1 MKKLPRSRPSNS
13 KWKPN
18 PMEQF
23 KQFNASKTE
32 VIKSLDNLHKL
43 VGALEELGLDVSQDI
58 DKIKKAIGDVQS
70 DALRIALLGAFSDG
84 KTSVVAGWLGQVMK
98 DMKIDT
104 NESSDALAIYR
115 PASLQD
121 RCEIVDT
128 PGLFGDKEKAAENG
142 ALVQYGDITKN
153 YISEAH
159 LIFYVVDAT
168 NPLKDSHQDIVRWVL
183 RDLNKLSST
192 IFVINKMD
200 EVADLRDPEEFEQ
213 QSAIKKTNL
222 LNKLQRFVELTPA
235 EREAINVVCVAS
247 NPNSRGLDFWLEQ
260 KDLYDQRSRIGE
272 LKLVTQ
278 QVLDGSGRD
287 TLIKKTGIDVVRDV
301 LGKKIAV
308 AQDELI
314 KFRLLADNQRLDSAR
329 IQEDIAEGK
338 RKVLATVGNLYEEL
352 NNLETDLLNSI
363 RTLPRDQ
370 VHAFLESKIGF
381 TKDDIGEK
389 LRFRIDHLFST
400 AFNQS
405 SSIMNGISAKIEHQL
420 DSSSDFADS
429 IAASA
434 LAASSRALS
443 AVSKI
448 PVESIKNGVF
458 LARET
463 LKNLTGYVYK
473 FKPWEATKLAAN
485 ISRWAGPIGAG
496 IQVLTDA
503 ISVVQQQRA
512 EAELKQLQNDLAEVV
527 KSHFAEPMKLL
538 QDHEKVMEIFAPQI
552 KAFEKILQDQEQSLE
567 DLRRRQEQLAELE
580 SHLSQAFG
588 ARAPIEGE
596 YQVV

>member
-1 MKKLPRSRPSNS
+1 
-13 KWKPN
+13 
-18 PMEQF
+18 MEQF

-115 PASLQD
+115 PDNLQD

-142 ALVQYGDITKN
+142 AVVQYGDITKN

-183 RDLNKLSST
+183 RDLNKLTST

-272 LKLVTQ
+272 LKQVTQ

-314 KFRLLADNQRLDSAR
+314 KFKLLADNQRLDSAR

-512 EAELKQLQNDLAEVV
+512 EAELKQLQHDLAEVV

-552 KAFEKILQDQEQSLE
+552 KAFEKILLEQEQSLE

>member
-1 MKKLPRSRPSNS
+1 
-13 KWKPN
+13 
-18 PMEQF
+18 MEQF
-23 KQFNASKTE
+23 KHFNASKNE
-32 VIKSLDNLHKL
+32 VIQSLDHLQNL
-43 VGALEELGLDVSQDI
+43 VGELEKLGLDVSQDI
-58 DKIKKAIGDVQS
+58 DKIKKAISDVQS

-115 PASLQD
+115 PDNLQE

-168 NPLKDSHQDIVRWVL
+168 NPLKESHQDIVRWVL
-183 RDLNKLSST
+183 RDLNKLNST

-200 EVADLRDPEEFEQ
+200 EVADLRDTEEFQQ
-213 QSAIKKTNL
+213 QSAIKKNNL
-222 LNKLQRFVELTPA
+222 LDKLQRFVGLTSV
-235 EREAINVVCVAS
+235 ERDKINVVCVAS
-247 NPNSRGLDFWLEQ
+247 NPNSRGLEFWLEQ
-260 KDLYDQRSRIGE
+260 KDLYDQRSRINE
-272 LKLVTQ
+272 LKHITHK
-278 QVLDGSGRD
+278 VLDSCGHEA
-287 TLIKKTGIDVVRDV
+287 LIKKTGVDVVRDV
-301 LGKKIAV
+301 LGKKISTAK
-308 AQDELI
+308 DELI
-314 KFRLLADNQRLDSAR
+314 KLELLAANQRRDSAR
-329 IQEDIAEGK
+329 IQEDIDEGR
-338 RKVLATVGNLYEEL
+338 RKVLATVGGLYEEL
-352 NNLETDLLNSI
+352 SNLEKDLLNSI

-370 VHAFLESKIGF
+370 VRAFLEAEIGF
-381 TKDDIGEK
+381 TDKEIGEK

-405 SSIMNGISAKIEHQL
+405 STIMNGISASIEHQL
-420 DSSSDFADS
+420 DSSSDFADT
-429 IAASA
+429 ITASA
-434 LAASSRALS
+434 LSASSRALS

-448 PVESIKNGVF
+448 PVESIKSGVF

-485 ISRWAGPIGAG
+485 ISKWAGPIGAG
-496 IQVLTDA
+496 IQVLTDVV
-503 ISVVQQQRA
+503 SVAQQQRA

-527 KSHFAEPMKLL
+527 KLHFAEPMKLL
-538 QDHEKVMEIFAPQI
+538 KDQDKVMDIFAPQI
-552 KAFEKILQDQEQSLE
+552 KEFEKILVDQKESLQSL
-567 DLRRRQEQLAELE
+567 RSRQVQLEELE
-580 SHLSQAFG
+580 AQLRQAFG
-588 ARAPIEGE
+588 SQTVIEGE
-596 YQVV
+596 FQAV

>member
-1 MKKLPRSRPSNS
+1 M
-13 KWKPN
+13 
-18 PMEQF
+18 
-23 KQFNASKTE
+23 
-32 VIKSLDNLHKL
+32 IKSLDNLQKL
-43 VGALEELGLDVSQDI
+43 VGALEALGLDVSQDI
-58 DKIKKAIGDVQS
+58 EKIRKAIGDVQS

-115 PASLQD
+115 PDNLQD

-168 NPLKDSHQDIVRWVL
+168 NPLKESHQDIVRWVL

-200 EVADLRDPEEFEQ
+200 EVADLRDAEEFEQ
-213 QSAIKKTNL
+213 QSTIKKNNL
-222 LNKLQRFVELTPA
+222 LDKLQRFVDLSAA
-235 EREAINVVCVAS
+235 ERDAINVVCVAS
-247 NPNSRGLDFWLEQ
+247 NPNSRGLEFWLEQ
-260 KDLYDQRSRIGE
+260 KDLYDQRSRISE
-272 LKLVTQ
+272 LKVVTQ
-278 QVLDGSGRD
+278 QVLDGSGRE

-301 LGKKIAV
+301 LGKKIAL

-314 KFRLLADNQRLDSAR
+314 KFRLLADNQRRDSAR

-370 VHAFLESKIGF
+370 VRAFLESQIGF
-381 TKDDIGEK
+381 SNNDIGEK

-405 SSIMNGISAKIEHQL
+405 SSIMSGISAKIEHQL

-429 IAASA
+429 ITASA
-434 LAASSRALS
+434 LSASSRALT

-448 PVESIKNGVF
+448 PVESIKSGVF

-496 IQVLTDA
+496 IQVLTDV
-503 ISVVQQQRA
+503 ISVAQQQRA
-512 EAELKQLQNDLAEVV
+512 ETELKQLQGDLAEVV
-527 KSHFAEPMKLL
+527 KSYFAEPMKLL
-538 QDHEKVMEIFAPQI
+538 MDHEKVMDIFAPQI
-552 KAFEKILQDQEQSLE
+552 KAFEKILVEQEASLD
-567 DLRRRQEQLAELE
+567 DLRNRQTQLAELE
-580 SHLSQAFG
+580 THLSQAFDSQNV
-588 ARAPIEGE
+588 IEGE
-596 YQVV
+596 YGVV

>member
-1 MKKLPRSRPSNS
+1 
-13 KWKPN
+13 
-18 PMEQF
+18 MEQF

-115 PASLQD
+115 PDSLQD

-235 EREAINVVCVAS
+235 EREAINLVCVAS

-352 NNLETDLLNSI
+352 NNLETDLLNCI

-448 PVESIKNGVF
+448 PVESIKSGVF

-512 EAELKQLQNDLAEVV
+512 EAELKQLQSDLAEVV

-552 KAFEKILQDQEQSLE
+552 KAFEKILLEQEQSLE

-580 SHLSQAFG
+580 SHLTQAFG

>member
-1 MKKLPRSRPSNS
+1 
-13 KWKPN
+13 
-18 PMEQF
+18 MEQF
-23 KQFNASKTE
+23 KQFNASKAE

-58 DKIKKAIGDVQS
+58 EKIKKAIGDVQS
-70 DALRIALLGAFSDG
+70 DSLRIALLGAFSDG

-115 PASLQD
+115 PDNLQD

-142 ALVQYGDITKN
+142 AVVQYGDITKN

-213 QSAIKKTNL
+213 QSTIKKTNL

-272 LKLVTQ
+272 LKQVTQ

-314 KFRLLADNQRLDSAR
+314 KFKLLADNQRLDSAR

-338 RKVLATVGNLYEEL
+338 RKVLVTVGNLYEEL

-381 TKDDIGEK
+381 TKGDIGEK

-434 LAASSRALS
+434 LAASSRALN

-552 KAFEKILQDQEQSLE
+552 KAFEKILLEQEQSLE

-588 ARAPIEGE
+588 ARPPIEGE

>member
-1 MKKLPRSRPSNS
+1 
-13 KWKPN
+13 
-18 PMEQF
+18 MEQF
-23 KQFNASKTE
+23 KQFNASKTG
-32 VIKSLDNLHKL
+32 VIKSLDNLQKL
-43 VGALEELGLDVSQDI
+43 VGALEALGLDVSQDI

-70 DALRIALLGAFSDG
+70 DVLRIALLGAFSDG

-115 PASLQD
+115 PENLQD

-168 NPLKDSHQDIVRWVL
+168 NPLKESHQDIVRWVL

-200 EVADLRDPEEFEQ
+200 EVADLRDAEEFEQ
-213 QSAIKKTNL
+213 QGTIKKNNL
-222 LNKLQRFVELTPA
+222 LDKLQRFVDLTAA

-247 NPNSRGLDFWLEQ
+247 NPNSRGLEFWLEQ
-260 KDLYDQRSRIGE
+260 KDLYDKRSRISE
-272 LKLVTQ
+272 LKQVTQ
-278 QVLDGSGRD
+278 QVLDGSGRE
-287 TLIKKTGIDVVRDV
+287 TLIKKTGIDVMRDV

-314 KFRLLADNQRLDSAR
+314 RFKLLADNQRRDSAR

-338 RKVLATVGNLYEEL
+338 RNVLATVGNLYEEL

-370 VHAFLESKIGF
+370 VHAFLEAQIGF
-381 TKDDIGEK
+381 SNNDIGEK

-405 SSIMNGISAKIEHQL
+405 SSIMSGISAKIEHQL

-429 IAASA
+429 ITASA
-434 LAASSRALS
+434 LSASSRALT

-448 PVESIKNGVF
+448 PVESIKSGVF

-496 IQVLTDA
+496 IQVLTDV
-503 ISVVQQQRA
+503 ISVAQQQRA
-512 EAELKQLQNDLAEVV
+512 EAELKQLQGDLAEVV

-538 QDHEKVMEIFAPQI
+538 KDHDKVMDVFAPQI
-552 KAFEKILQDQEQSLE
+552 KAFESILVKQEANLDNLS
-567 DLRRRQEQLAELE
+567 DRQTQLAELE
-580 SHLSQAFG
+580 THLSQAFG
-588 ARAPIEGE
+588 SQGVIDGE
-596 YQVV
+596 YRVV

>member
-1 MKKLPRSRPSNS
+1 
-13 KWKPN
+13 
-18 PMEQF
+18 MEQF

-32 VIKSLDNLHKL
+32 VIKSLDNLQRL
-43 VGALEELGLDVSQDI
+43 VGALEALGLDVSQDI
-58 DKIKKAIGDVQS
+58 EKIKKAIGDVQS

-115 PASLQD
+115 PDNLQD

-168 NPLKDSHQDIVRWVL
+168 NPLKESHQDIVRWVL

-200 EVADLRDPEEFEQ
+200 EVADLRDAEEFEQ
-213 QSAIKKTNL
+213 QSTIKKNNL
-222 LNKLQRFVELTPA
+222 LDKLQRFVDLSAA
-235 EREAINVVCVAS
+235 ERDAINVVCVAS
-247 NPNSRGLDFWLEQ
+247 NPNSRGLEFWLEQ
-260 KDLYDQRSRIGE
+260 KDLYDERSRISE

-278 QVLDGSGRD
+278 QVLDGSGRE

-301 LGKKIAV
+301 LGKKIAL

-314 KFRLLADNQRLDSAR
+314 KFKLLADNQQRDSAR

-338 RKVLATVGNLYEEL
+338 RKILATVGNLYEEL

-370 VHAFLESKIGF
+370 VRAFLESQIGF
-381 TKDDIGEK
+381 SNNDIGEK

-405 SSIMNGISAKIEHQL
+405 SSIMSGISAKIEHQL

-429 IAASA
+429 ITASA
-434 LAASSRALS
+434 LSASSRALT

-463 LKNLTGYVYK
+463 LKSLTGYVYK

-485 ISRWAGPIGAG
+485 ISRWAGPLGAG
-496 IQVLTDA
+496 IQVLTDV
-503 ISVVQQQRA
+503 ISVAQQQRA
-512 EAELKQLQNDLAEVV
+512 EAELKQLQGDLAEVV
-527 KSHFAEPMKLL
+527 KSYFAEPMKLL
-538 QDHEKVMEIFAPQI
+538 MDPEKVMDIFAPQI
-552 KAFEKILQDQEQSLE
+552 KAFEKILAEQEASLD
-567 DLRRRQEQLAELE
+567 DLRNRQIQLAELE
-580 SHLSQAFG
+580 THLSQAFG
-588 ARAPIEGE
+588 SQNVFEGE
-596 YQVV
+596 YGVV

>member
-1 MKKLPRSRPSNS
+1 
-13 KWKPN
+13 
-18 PMEQF
+18 MEQF
-23 KQFNASKTE
+23 KQFNASKAE
-32 VIKSLDNLHKL
+32 VIKSLDNLQTL
-43 VGALEELGLDVSQDI
+43 VGELETLGLDVSQDI
-58 DKIKKAIGDVQS
+58 EKIRKAIGDVQS

-115 PASLQD
+115 PDNLQD

-128 PGLFGDKEKAAENG
+128 PGLFGDKEKTTESG

-168 NPLKDSHQDIVRWVL
+168 NPLKESHQDIVRWVL
-183 RDLNKLSST
+183 RDLNKLSSS

-200 EVADLRDPEEFEQ
+200 EVADLRDAEEFEQ
-213 QSAIKKTNL
+213 QSTIKKHNL
-222 LNKLQRFVELTPA
+222 LDKLQRFVDLSAA
-235 EREAINVVCVAS
+235 EREAVNVVCVAS
-247 NPNSRGLDFWLEQ
+247 NPNSRGLDFWLTQ

-272 LKLVTQ
+272 LKQVTQ
-278 QVLDGSGRD
+278 HVLDGSGRE
-287 TLIKKTGIDVVRDV
+287 TLIRKTGIDVVRDV
-301 LGKKIAV
+301 LGKKIAM

-314 KFRLLADNQRLDSAR
+314 RFKLLADNQRRDSAR

-370 VHAFLESKIGF
+370 VRPFLEAQIGF
-381 TKDDIGEK
+381 TNDDIGEK
-389 LRFRIDHLFST
+389 LRFRIDHLIST

-405 SSIMNGISAKIEHQL
+405 SSIMKGISAKIEHQL

-429 IAASA
+429 ITASA
-434 LAASSRALS
+434 LTASSRALS

-463 LKNLTGYVYK
+463 LKNLGYFYK

-496 IQVLTDA
+496 IQVLTDV
-503 ISVVQQQRA
+503 ISVAQQQRA
-512 EAELKQLQNDLAEVV
+512 ENELKQLQGDLAEVV

-538 QDHEKVMEIFAPQI
+538 KDPEQVMENFAPQI
-552 KAFEKILQDQEQSLE
+552 KAFETILAEQEANLE
-567 DLRRRQEQLAELE
+567 NLLKRQEQLAALE
-580 SHLSQAFG
+580 THLNQAFDAQG
-588 ARAPIEGE
+588 VIEGE
-596 YQVV
+596 YRVM

>member
-1 MKKLPRSRPSNS
+1 
-13 KWKPN
+13 
-18 PMEQF
+18 MEQF

-32 VIKSLDNLHKL
+32 VIKSLDNLHKM

-115 PASLQD
+115 PDNLQD

-128 PGLFGDKEKAAENG
+128 PGLFGDKEKSAENG

-213 QSAIKKTNL
+213 QSAIKKTNM

-235 EREAINVVCVAS
+235 EREVINVVCVAS

-272 LKLVTQ
+272 LKLLTQ

-363 RTLPRDQ
+363 RTLARDQ

-512 EAELKQLQNDLAEVV
+512 EAELKQLQHDLAEVV

-552 KAFEKILQDQEQSLE
+552 KAFEKVLLEQEQSLE

>member
-1 MKKLPRSRPSNS
+1 
-13 KWKPN
+13 
-18 PMEQF
+18 ME
-23 KQFNASKTE
+23 A
-32 VIKSLDNLHKL
+32 
-43 VGALEELGLDVSQDI
+43 LGLDVSQDI
-58 DKIKKAIGDVQS
+58 EKIRKAIGDVQS

-115 PASLQD
+115 PDNLQD

-168 NPLKDSHQDIVRWVL
+168 NPLKESHQDIVRWVL

-200 EVADLRDPEEFEQ
+200 EVADLRDAEEFEQ
-213 QSAIKKTNL
+213 QSTIKKNNL
-222 LNKLQRFVELTPA
+222 LDKLQRFVDLSAA
-235 EREAINVVCVAS
+235 ERDAINVVCVAS
-247 NPNSRGLDFWLEQ
+247 NPNSRGLEFWLEQ
-260 KDLYDQRSRIGE
+260 KDLYDQRSRISE
-272 LKLVTQ
+272 LKVVTQ
-278 QVLDGSGRD
+278 QVLDGSGRE

-301 LGKKIAV
+301 LGKKIAL

-314 KFRLLADNQRLDSAR
+314 KFRLLADNQRRDSAR

-370 VHAFLESKIGF
+370 VRAFLESQIGF
-381 TKDDIGEK
+381 SNNDIGEK

-405 SSIMNGISAKIEHQL
+405 SSIMSGISAKIEHQL

-429 IAASA
+429 ITASA
-434 LAASSRALS
+434 LSASSRALT

-448 PVESIKNGVF
+448 PVESIKSGVF

-496 IQVLTDA
+496 IQVLTDV
-503 ISVVQQQRA
+503 ISVAQQQRA
-512 EAELKQLQNDLAEVV
+512 ETELKQLQGDLAEVV
-527 KSHFAEPMKLL
+527 KSYFAEPMKLL
-538 QDHEKVMEIFAPQI
+538 MDHEKVMDIFAPQI
-552 KAFEKILQDQEQSLE
+552 KAFEKILVEQEASLD
-567 DLRRRQEQLAELE
+567 DLRNRQTQLAELE
-580 SHLSQAFG
+580 THLSQAFDSQNV
-588 ARAPIEGE
+588 IEGE
-596 YQVV
+596 YGVV

>member
-1 MKKLPRSRPSNS
+1 M
-13 KWKPN
+13 
-18 PMEQF
+18 
-23 KQFNASKTE
+23 
-32 VIKSLDNLHKL
+32 
-43 VGALEELGLDVSQDI
+43 GALEALGLDVSQDI
-58 DKIKKAIGDVQS
+58 EKIRKAIGDVQS

-115 PASLQD
+115 PDNLQD

-168 NPLKDSHQDIVRWVL
+168 NPLKESHQDIVRWVL

-200 EVADLRDPEEFEQ
+200 EVADLRDAEEFEQ
-213 QSAIKKTNL
+213 QSTIKKNNL
-222 LNKLQRFVELTPA
+222 LDKLQRFVDLSAA
-235 EREAINVVCVAS
+235 ERDAINVVCVAS
-247 NPNSRGLDFWLEQ
+247 NPNSRGLEFWLEQ
-260 KDLYDQRSRIGE
+260 KDLYDQRSRISE
-272 LKLVTQ
+272 LKVVTQ
-278 QVLDGSGRD
+278 QVLDGSGRE

-301 LGKKIAV
+301 LGKKIAL

-314 KFRLLADNQRLDSAR
+314 KFRLLADNQRRDSAR

-370 VHAFLESKIGF
+370 VRAFLESQIGF
-381 TKDDIGEK
+381 SNNDIGEK

-405 SSIMNGISAKIEHQL
+405 SSIMSGISAKIEHQL

-429 IAASA
+429 ITASA
-434 LAASSRALS
+434 LSASSRALT

-448 PVESIKNGVF
+448 PVESIKSGVF

-496 IQVLTDA
+496 IQVLTDV
-503 ISVVQQQRA
+503 ISVAQQQRA
-512 EAELKQLQNDLAEVV
+512 ETELKQLQGDLAEVV
-527 KSHFAEPMKLL
+527 KSYFAEPMKLL
-538 QDHEKVMEIFAPQI
+538 MDHEKVMDIFAPQI
-552 KAFEKILQDQEQSLE
+552 KAFEKILVEQEASLD
-567 DLRRRQEQLAELE
+567 DLRNRQTQLAELE
-580 SHLSQAFG
+580 THLSQAFDSQNV
-588 ARAPIEGE
+588 IEGE
-596 YQVV
+596 YGVV

>member
-1 MKKLPRSRPSNS
+1 
-13 KWKPN
+13 
-18 PMEQF
+18 MEQF

-32 VIKSLDNLHKL
+32 VIKSLDNLQNL
-43 VGALEELGLDVSQDI
+43 VGALEKLGLDVTQDI
-58 DKIKKAIGDVQS
+58 AKIKKAIGDVQS

-115 PASLQD
+115 PDNLQD

-168 NPLKDSHQDIVRWVL
+168 NPLKESHQDIVRWVL

-200 EVADLRDPEEFEQ
+200 EVADLRDAEEFEQ
-213 QSAIKKTNL
+213 QSTIKKNNL
-222 LNKLQRFVELTPA
+222 LDKLQRFVDLTPT

-247 NPNSRGLDFWLEQ
+247 NPNGRGLEFWLEQ
-260 KDLYDQRSRIGE
+260 KDLYDQRSRISD
-272 LKLVTQ
+272 LKQVTQ
-278 QVLDGSGRD
+278 QVLDGSGRE

-301 LGKKIAV
+301 LGKKITV
-308 AQDELI
+308 AKDELI
-314 KFRLLADNQRLDSAR
+314 KFKLLADNQRRDSAR
-329 IQEDIAEGK
+329 IQEDIDEGK
-338 RKVLATVGNLYEEL
+338 RKVLATVGNLYQEL
-352 NNLETDLLNSI
+352 TNLEKDLLNSI

-370 VHAFLESKIGF
+370 VHAFLEAEIGYSNN
-381 TKDDIGEK
+381 DIGEK

-405 SSIMNGISAKIEHQL
+405 STIMNGISASIEHQL

-429 IAASA
+429 ITASA
-434 LAASSRALS
+434 LSASSRALS

-496 IQVLTDA
+496 IQVLTDV
-503 ISVVQQQRA
+503 ISVAQQQRA

-538 QDHEKVMEIFAPQI
+538 NDHDKVMDIFAPQI
-552 KAFEKILQDQEQSLE
+552 KAFEKILVQQEESL
-567 DLRRRQEQLAELE
+567 DNLRNRQTQLAELE
-580 SHLSQAFG
+580 IHLSQAFG
-588 ARAPIEGE
+588 SQEVIEGE
-596 YQVV
+596 YRVV

>member
-1 MKKLPRSRPSNS
+1 
-13 KWKPN
+13 
-18 PMEQF
+18 MEQF

-32 VIKSLDNLHKL
+32 VIKSLDNLQKL
-43 VGALEELGLDVSQDI
+43 VCALEALGLDVSQDI
-58 DKIKKAIGDVQS
+58 EKIRKAIGDVQS

-115 PASLQD
+115 PDNLQD

-168 NPLKDSHQDIVRWVL
+168 NPLKESHQDIVRWVL

-200 EVADLRDPEEFEQ
+200 EVADLRDAEEFEQ
-213 QSAIKKTNL
+213 QSTIKKNNL
-222 LNKLQRFVELTPA
+222 LDKLQRFVDLSAA
-235 EREAINVVCVAS
+235 ERDAINVVCVAS
-247 NPNSRGLDFWLEQ
+247 NPNSRGLEFWLEQ
-260 KDLYDQRSRIGE
+260 KDLYDQRSRISE
-272 LKLVTQ
+272 LKVVTQ
-278 QVLDGSGRD
+278 QVLDGSGRE

-301 LGKKIAV
+301 LGKKIAL

-314 KFRLLADNQRLDSAR
+314 KFRLLADNQRRDSAR

-370 VHAFLESKIGF
+370 VRAFLESQIGF
-381 TKDDIGEK
+381 SNNDIGEK

-405 SSIMNGISAKIEHQL
+405 SSIMSGISAKIEHQL

-429 IAASA
+429 ITASA
-434 LAASSRALS
+434 LSASSRALT

-448 PVESIKNGVF
+448 PVESIKSGVF

-496 IQVLTDA
+496 IQVLTDV
-503 ISVVQQQRA
+503 ISVAQQQRA
-512 EAELKQLQNDLAEVV
+512 ETELKQLQGDLAEVV
-527 KSHFAEPMKLL
+527 KSYFAEPMKLL
-538 QDHEKVMEIFAPQI
+538 MDHEKVMDIFAPQI
-552 KAFEKILQDQEQSLE
+552 KAFEKILVEQEASLD
-567 DLRRRQEQLAELE
+567 DLRNRQTQLAELE
-580 SHLSQAFG
+580 THLSQAFDSQNV
-588 ARAPIEGE
+588 IEGE
-596 YQVV
+596 YGVV

>member
-1 MKKLPRSRPSNS
+1 
-13 KWKPN
+13 
-18 PMEQF
+18 MEQF

-32 VIKSLDNLHKL
+32 VIKSLDNLYKL

-104 NESSDALAIYR
+104 NESSDAVAIYR
-115 PASLQD
+115 PDNLQD

-142 ALVQYGDITKN
+142 AVVQYGDITKN

-222 LNKLQRFVELTPA
+222 LNKLQRFVELTSA

-260 KDLYDQRSRIGE
+260 KELYDQRSRIGK
-272 LKLVTQ
+272 LKQVTQ
-278 QVLDGSGRD
+278 QVLSGTGRD

-314 KFRLLADNQRLDSAR
+314 KFKLLSDNQRLDSAR

-363 RTLPRDQ
+363 RALPRDQ

-405 SSIMNGISAKIEHQL
+405 SSIMSGISAKIEHQL

-485 ISRWAGPIGAG
+485 ISRWAGPIGVG
-496 IQVLTDA
+496 VQVLTDA
-503 ISVVQQQRA
+503 IGVVQQQRA
-512 EAELKQLQNDLAEVV
+512 EAELKQLQHDLAEVV
-527 KSHFAEPMKLL
+527 KSHFAEPMRLL

-552 KAFEKILQDQEQSLE
+552 KAFEKILLEQEQSLE
-567 DLRRRQEQLAELE
+567 DLRRRQEQLADLE

-588 ARAPIEGE
+588 ARAPIEGQ

>member
-1 MKKLPRSRPSNS
+1 
-13 KWKPN
+13 
-18 PMEQF
+18 MEQF

-115 PASLQD
+115 PDNLPD

-142 ALVQYGDITKN
+142 AVVQYGDITKN

-168 NPLKDSHQDIVRWVL
+168 NPLKDSHQEIVRWVL
-183 RDLNKLSST
+183 RDLNKLTST

-272 LKLVTQ
+272 LKQVTQ

-314 KFRLLADNQRLDSAR
+314 KFKLLADNQRLDSAR

-389 LRFRIDHLFST
+389 LRFRINHLFST

-512 EAELKQLQNDLAEVV
+512 EAELKQLQHDLAEVV

-552 KAFEKILQDQEQSLE
+552 KAFEKILLEQEQSLE

>member
-1 MKKLPRSRPSNS
+1 
-13 KWKPN
+13 
-18 PMEQF
+18 MEQF

-115 PASLQD
+115 PDNLQD

-142 ALVQYGDITKN
+142 AVVQYGDITKN

-168 NPLKDSHQDIVRWVL
+168 NPLKDSHQDIVSWVL
-183 RDLNKLSST
+183 RDLNKLTST

-272 LKLVTQ
+272 LKQVTQ

-314 KFRLLADNQRLDSAR
+314 KFKLLADNQRLDSAR

-512 EAELKQLQNDLAEVV
+512 EAELKQLQHDLAEVV

-552 KAFEKILQDQEQSLE
+552 KAFEKILLEQEQSLE

>member
-1 MKKLPRSRPSNS
+1 
-13 KWKPN
+13 
-18 PMEQF
+18 MEQF

-32 VIKSLDNLHKL
+32 VIKSLDNLQKL
-43 VGALEELGLDVSQDI
+43 VGALEALGLDVSQDI
-58 DKIKKAIGDVQS
+58 DKIKKAIGDVQF

-115 PASLQD
+115 PENLQD

-128 PGLFGDKEKAAENG
+128 PGLFGNKEKAAENG

-168 NPLKDSHQDIVRWVL
+168 NPLKESHQDIVRWVL

-200 EVADLRDPEEFEQ
+200 EVADLRDAEEFEQ
-213 QSAIKKTNL
+213 QSTIKKNNL
-222 LNKLQRFVELTPA
+222 LDKLHRFVDLTAA

-247 NPNSRGLDFWLEQ
+247 NPNSRGLEFWLEQ
-260 KDLYDQRSRIGE
+260 KDLYDQRSRISE
-272 LKLVTQ
+272 LKQVTQ
-278 QVLDGSGRD
+278 QVLDGSGRE
-287 TLIKKTGIDVVRDV
+287 TLIKKTGIDVMRDV

-314 KFRLLADNQRLDSAR
+314 RFKLLADNQRRDSAR

-370 VHAFLESKIGF
+370 VHAFLEAQIGF
-381 TKDDIGEK
+381 SNNDIGEK

-405 SSIMNGISAKIEHQL
+405 SSIMSGISAKIEHQL

-429 IAASA
+429 ITASA
-434 LAASSRALS
+434 LSASSRALT

-448 PVESIKNGVF
+448 PVESIKSGVF

-463 LKNLTGYVYK
+463 LKNLTGYAYK

-496 IQVLTDA
+496 IQVLTDV
-503 ISVVQQQRA
+503 ISVAQQKRA
-512 EAELKQLQNDLAEVV
+512 EAELKQLQDDLAEVV

-538 QDHEKVMEIFAPQI
+538 KDHDKVMDIFAPQI
-552 KAFEKILQDQEQSLE
+552 KAFESILVKQEANL
-567 DLRRRQEQLAELE
+567 DNLTDRQTQLAELE
-580 SHLSQAFG
+580 THLSQAFG
-588 ARAPIEGE
+588 SQGVIDGE

>member
-1 MKKLPRSRPSNS
+1 
-13 KWKPN
+13 
-18 PMEQF
+18 MEQF

-32 VIKSLDNLHKL
+32 VIKSLENLQKL
-43 VGALEELGLDVSQDI
+43 VGALEPLGLDVSQDI

-115 PASLQD
+115 PDNLQD

-168 NPLKDSHQDIVRWVL
+168 NPLKESHQDIVRWVL

-200 EVADLRDPEEFEQ
+200 EVADLRDAEEFEQ
-213 QSAIKKTNL
+213 QSMIKKNNL
-222 LNKLQRFVELTPA
+222 LDKLQRFVDLTA
-235 EREAINVVCVAS
+235 VEREAINVVCVAS
-247 NPNSRGLDFWLEQ
+247 NPNSRGLEFWLEQ
-260 KDLYDQRSRIGE
+260 KDLYDQRSRISE
-272 LKLVTQ
+272 LKQVTQ
-278 QVLDGSGRD
+278 QVLDGSARE

-301 LGKKIAV
+301 LGKKIGV

-314 KFRLLADNQRLDSAR
+314 KFKLLADNQRRDSAR
-329 IQEDIAEGK
+329 IQEDIAEGRK
-338 RKVLATVGNLYEEL
+338 KVLATVGNLYEEL

-370 VHAFLESKIGF
+370 VHAFLEAQIGF
-381 TKDDIGEK
+381 SNNDIGEK

-405 SSIMNGISAKIEHQL
+405 SSIMSGISAKIEHQL

-429 IAASA
+429 ITASA
-434 LAASSRALS
+434 LTASSRALS

-448 PVESIKNGVF
+448 PVESIKSGVF

-496 IQVLTDA
+496 IQVLTDV

-512 EAELKQLQNDLAEVV
+512 EAELKQLQSDLAEVV

-538 QDHEKVMEIFAPQI
+538 QDHNKVMEIFAPQI
-552 KAFEKILQDQEQSLE
+552 KAFEKILVEQQASL
-567 DLRRRQEQLAELE
+567 DNLSNRQTQLAELE
-580 SHLSQAFG
+580 AHLSLAFG
-588 ARAPIEGE
+588 AQGVIEGE
-596 YQVV
+596 YRVV

>member
-1 MKKLPRSRPSNS
+1 
-13 KWKPN
+13 
-18 PMEQF
+18 MEQF
-23 KQFNASKTE
+23 KQFNASKTG
-32 VIKSLDNLHKL
+32 VIKSLDNLQKL
-43 VGALEELGLDVSQDI
+43 VGALEALGLDVSQDI

-70 DALRIALLGAFSDG
+70 DVLRIALLGAFSDG

-115 PASLQD
+115 PENLQD

-168 NPLKDSHQDIVRWVL
+168 NPLKESHQDIVRWVL

-200 EVADLRDPEEFEQ
+200 EVADLRDAEEFEQ
-213 QSAIKKTNL
+213 QGTIKKNNL
-222 LNKLQRFVELTPA
+222 LDKLQRFVDLTAA

-247 NPNSRGLDFWLEQ
+247 NPNSRGLEFWLEQ
-260 KDLYDQRSRIGE
+260 KDLYDQRSRISE
-272 LKLVTQ
+272 LKQVTQ
-278 QVLDGSGRD
+278 QVLDGSGRE
-287 TLIKKTGIDVVRDV
+287 TLIKKTGIDVMRDV

-314 KFRLLADNQRLDSAR
+314 RFKLLADNQRRDSAR

-338 RKVLATVGNLYEEL
+338 RNVLATVGNLYEEL

-370 VHAFLESKIGF
+370 VHAFLEAQIGF
-381 TKDDIGEK
+381 SNNDIGEK

-405 SSIMNGISAKIEHQL
+405 SSIMSGISAKIEHQL

-429 IAASA
+429 ITASA
-434 LAASSRALS
+434 LSASSRALT

-448 PVESIKNGVF
+448 PVESIKSGVF

-496 IQVLTDA
+496 IQVLTDV
-503 ISVVQQQRA
+503 ISVAQQQRA
-512 EAELKQLQNDLAEVV
+512 EAELKQLQGDLAEVV

-538 QDHEKVMEIFAPQI
+538 KDHDKVMDVFAPQI
-552 KAFEKILQDQEQSLE
+552 KAFESILVKQEANLDNLS
-567 DLRRRQEQLAELE
+567 DRQTQLAELE
-580 SHLSQAFG
+580 THLSQAFG
-588 ARAPIEGE
+588 SQGVIDGE
-596 YQVV
+596 YRVV